1 MQIVVKPYLFLR
13 DILGFT
19 SQVVDLPEEGENTV
33 GELLSVLRK
42 SYQLPDRVDIAQ
54 GQLVLFEKNQPIGL
68 VMLINGRNIAKLNGL
83 ETVLKDGDQLTLFP
97 PAAGG

>member
-1 MQIVVKPYLFLR
+1 MKIVVKPYLFLR

-19 SQVVDLPEEGENTV
+19 SQVIDLPEEGERTV
-33 GELLSVLRK
+33 GELLNFLRR